1 MAIEIEYKFL
11 VDREKWNA
19 LSKPEPSL
27 IVQAYIHNS
36 KEVTVRVRIKGT
48 SAYLTIKGQ
57 TIGVSRSEFEYEIP
71 ISDAEEM
78 IKQFSTKHIR
88 KYRYEIPMGKH
99 TWEVDVFEGKLEGL
113 ILAEIEL
120 NAEDEAFET
129 PDWITEDVS
138 TDASYYNAVL
148 IEKC

>member
-11 VDREKWNA
+11 VNEEKWNA

-27 IVQAYIHNS
+27 IVQTYIHKS

-48 SAYLTIKGQ
+48 SAFLTIKGK
-57 TIGVSRSEFEYEIP
+57 TTGVSRSEFEYEIP

-78 IKQFSTKHIR
+78 IEQFSTKHIR

-99 TWEVDVFEGKLEGL
+99 IWEVDVFEGKLKGL
-113 ILAEIEL
+113 TLAEIEL
-120 NAEDEAFET
+120 DSEDEIFEK
-129 PDWITEDVS
+129 PDWVTKDVS
-138 TDASYYNAVL
+138 LDASYYNAVL